1 MIQIPVSS
9 PYGLDLN
16 SYGPNDPINPFSLG
30 PVPRPYPTGLP
41 IPMPY
46 PPSQMGPGFVDING
60 MRFLLRMTPGNIDDA
75 LVRREGLVFMNG
87 SDSNPTILFKYDRDT
102 NTYSILHN
110 PRMPFETPVQARERL
125 FKEATGMTLDT
136 SKIIGTPEER
146 IRKHSRII
154 GGVQASRIHF
164 VRSSQQLSSGNGILM
179 ISYDQVKKLVA
190 GETITLPSHL
200 GNGPLQLAENNIS
213 LFKDIT
219 LPGVS
224 GTGAVTAS
232 DTEIEAALR
241 VLYNLGETVTK
252 HVGEVKKG
260 GPITAILKSPLNS
273 TDSKV
278 VAAYQLLEP
287 VLKETVKLTSGL
299 DALVKSASAP
309 AVGP

>member
-75 LVRREGLVFMNG
+75 LVRREGLIFMNG

-154 GGVQASRIHF
+154 GGVSASRIHF
-164 VRSSQQLSSGNGILM
+164 VRSSQQLSNGSGILM
-179 ISYDQVKKLVA
+179 IPYDQVKKLVA
-190 GETITLPSHL
+190 GETIILQEHL

-232 DTEIEAALR
+232 DGEIEEALNT
-241 VLYNLGETVTK
+241 LFNIEKGKFTQHIK
-252 HVGEVKKG
+252 EVKEGK
-260 GPITAILKSPLNS
+260 PITATKKNGLPENS
-273 TDSKV
+273 EI

-287 VLKETVKLTSGL
+287 VLGKTVES
-299 DALVKSASAP
+299 SAKFKAFISSAP
-309 AVGP
+309 

>member
-75 LVRREGLVFMNG
+75 LVRREGLIFMNG

-154 GGVQASRIHF
+154 GGVSASRIHF
-164 VRSSQQLSSGNGILM
+164 VRSSQQLLNGSGILM
-179 ISYDQVKKLVA
+179 IPYDQVKKLVA
-190 GETITLPSHL
+190 GETIILQEHL

-224 GTGAVTAS
+224 GTGVVTAS
-232 DTEIEAALR
+232 DTEIEKALKK
-241 VLYNLGETVTK
+241 LYIVNDDTVISK
-252 HVGEVKKG
+252 HIKEVKDGKPISLTRRNGLEKNEEVKKAYILLS
-260 GPITAILKSPLNS
+260 PSIKITTDAI
-273 TDSKV
+273 
-278 VAAYQLLEP
+278 
-287 VLKETVKLTSGL
+287 SGL
-299 DALVKSASAP
+299 DAFLK
-309 AVGP
+309 